1 MWYYVWYYELLNKP
15 RTCGNGENVQV
26 HALFNEI
33 TDSRAWID
41 VVTEL
46 AVTEPTVFIQTTGV
60 VTYFC
65 QPAILEALLGFW
77 VIVLQ
82 VACHAEHG
90 VCAIPRK
97 LEYGQVHW
105 H

>member
-1 MWYYVWYYELLNKP
+1 MFPNKP

-46 AVTEPTVFIQTTGV
+46 AVTESTVFI
-60 VTYFC
+60 
-65 QPAILEALLGFW
+65 
-77 VIVLQ
+77 
-82 VACHAEHG
+82 
-90 VCAIPRK
+90 
-97 LEYGQVHW
+97 
-105 H
+105 